1 MDIWMFK
8 INFNNTL
15 DILRDKSKQTKKK
28 KYRKLDK
35 NKIKNKIIGRINL
48 DTFTFIPIR
57 NG

>member
-1 MDIWMFK
+1 MFK

-15 DILRDKSKQTKKK
+15 DILWDKSKQKNKI